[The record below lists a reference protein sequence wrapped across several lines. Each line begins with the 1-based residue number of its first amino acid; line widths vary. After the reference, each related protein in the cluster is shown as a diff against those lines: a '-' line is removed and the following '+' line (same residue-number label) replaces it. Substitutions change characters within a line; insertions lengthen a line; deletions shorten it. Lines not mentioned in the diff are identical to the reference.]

1 MTEDFNERKK
11 IKLDRIRL
19 LLKKD
24 LIFKQSSENFNFL
37 SSEVIE
43 KYGLATTENISSHGY
58 DEYALEI
65 INENPT
71 GLVLD
76 CGCGNRNEYLDNV
89 VNFEIVPYESTDVLG
104 LGESLP
110 FNDNSFDAVL
120 SLNVLEHV
128 KNPFICASE
137 ISRVLKPN
145 GKLYCVA
152 AFLQPVHA
160 FPDHYFNMTKGGMR
174 LLFEEHL
181 SIDDQTIIKSGL
193 PIFSLTWIL
202 QRWIHA
208 LPQDSR
214 DNFMSKKVS
223 DLLASPIDYL
233 EENFVKELPEEMN
246 EELASTTALFATKSK
261 N

>member
-1 MTEDFNERKK
+1 MSSCS
-11 IKLDRIRL
+11 IC
-19 LLKKD
+19 
-24 LIFKQSSENFNFL
+24 LIIF
-37 SSEVIE
+37 
-43 KYGLATTENISSHGY
+43 
-58 DEYALEI
+58 
-65 INENPT
+65 
-71 GLVLD
+71 
-76 CGCGNRNEYLDNV
+76 
-89 VNFEIVPYESTDVLG
+89 
-104 LGESLP
+104 
-110 FNDNSFDAVL
+110 
-120 SLNVLEHV
+120 
-128 KNPFICASE
+128 FICDFTINKKWIIFLVFSWCLSIL

-246 EELASTTALFATKSK
+246 EELASTTALFATKK
-261 N
+261 WIN

>member
-1 MTEDFNERKK
+1 MTKNFKDKK
-11 IKLDRIRL
+11 KSKLQRIRT
-19 LLKKD
+19 LLKND
-24 LIFKQSSENFNFL
+24 ISYEETNLNFNFL
-37 SSEVIE
+37 NSKIREE
-43 KYGLATTENISSHGY
+43 YGLENTKNISSHGY
-58 DEYALEI
+58 DEFALEI
-65 INENPT
+65 IGENSE

-76 CGCGNRNEYLDNV
+76 CGCGNRSEYLDNV
-89 VNFEIVPYESTDVLG
+89 VNFEIVPYESTDVIG
-104 LGESLP
+104 LGECLP
-110 FNDNSFDAVL
+110 FNDSSFDSVL

-128 KNPFICASE
+128 KDPFACAKE
-137 ISRVLKPN
+137 IARVLKPN
-145 GKLYCVA
+145 GKVYCVA

-174 LLFEEHL
+174 LLFEKYLEIDRQ
-181 SIDDQTIIKSGL
+181 SIIRSGL
-193 PIFSLTWIL
+193 PIFTLTWIL

-246 EELASTTALFATKSK
+246 EELASTTALFATKK
-261 N
+261 